1 MSVPAKAAG
10 SAVVL
15 VAAILLLLV
24 FGAPGAWGQVDPG
37 EQRSGENLVF
47 VGKKV
52 VIDAPVAGDLQALG
66 SDVTINARIEGRV
79 VALASQITLGRE
91 GSIGRDLI
99 ALGGNLSGVSR
110 EKVGGDIVAPA
121 SASAYL
127 SETGGDALVSMVSE
141 PFSLAAAAIKLVF
154 TLFWLLV
161 SVPVVLLFGREV
173 RASSL
178 EARASLLYSFL
189 LGLVAFTSFVLTA
202 VAFGYLVSWGIGV
215 PLLALLGGFAFVAK
229 VYGMVAVFHAI
240 GAILAGP
247 RTHAEALAGGWLRGD
262 LALTMIGAVTFGALR
277 LVPMVGNVAWI
288 VGSIVG
294 LGVALATWFGRREP
308 WFLADRSLDAGR

>member
-10 SAVVL
+10 SAVIL
-15 VAAILLLLV
+15 VAATLLLLA
-24 FGAPGAWGQVDPG
+24 FGAPGAWGQVGPG
-37 EQRSGENLVF
+37 AQRSGEDLVF
-47 VGKKV
+47 VGKKA
-52 VIDAPVAGDLQALG
+52 VIDEPVAGDVQALG

-79 VALASQITLGRE
+79 VALGSQITLGRE
-91 GSIGRDLI
+91 GSIGRDLVAI
-99 ALGGNLSGVSR
+99 GGNLSGVSH
-110 EKVGGDIVAPA
+110 EKVGGEIVAPTAA
-121 SASAYL
+121 SALMSD
-127 SETGGDALVSMVSE
+127 SGSDALVTMVSE
-141 PFSLAAAAIKLVF
+141 PFSLAAAAIKLAF

-161 SVPVVLLFGREV
+161 SIPVVLLFGREV

-178 EARASLLYSFL
+178 EARASLLYAFL

-202 VAFGYLVSWGIGV
+202 VAFGYLVSWGVGAL
-215 PLLALLGGFAFVAK
+215 LLALLGGFAFVAK
-229 VYGMVAVFHAI
+229 VYGMVAVFHAV

-247 RTHAEALAGGWLRGD
+247 RTHAEALSGGWLRGD

-288 VGSIVG
+288 VASIVG

-308 WFLADRSLDAGR
+308 WFLADRSFGVGR

>member
-15 VAAILLLLV
+15 VAAILLLMV
-24 FGAPGAWGQVDPG
+24 FGAPGAWGQVGPG
-37 EQRSGENLVF
+37 AQRSGGDLVF
-47 VGKKV
+47 VGKKA
-52 VIDAPVAGDLQALG
+52 VIDSPVAGDVQALG
-66 SDVTINARIEGRV
+66 SDVTINAKVEGRV
-79 VALASQITLGRE
+79 VALGSQITLGRG
-91 GSIGRDLI
+91 GSIGGDLI
-99 ALGGNLSGVSR
+99 AIGGNLSGVSR

-121 SASAYL
+121 SAGALVSG
-127 SETGGDALVSMVSE
+127 SGSDALVTMVSE
-141 PFSLAAAAIKLVF
+141 PFSLAAVAIKLAF

-161 SVPVVLLFGREV
+161 SIPVVLLFGREV

-178 EARASLLYSFL
+178 EARTSLLYAFL

-202 VAFGYLVSWGIGV
+202 VAFGYLVPWGIGV
-215 PLLALLGGFAFVAK
+215 VLLALLGGFAFVAK
-229 VYGMVAVFHAI
+229 VYGMVTVFHAV
-240 GAILAGP
+240 GVMLAGP

-308 WFLADRSLDAGR
+308 WFLADRGFDAGR